1 MSILQEFK
9 EFAIKGN
16 VVDMAVGVIIG
27 GAFGTIVSSLVK
39 DVIMPPIGV
48 MLGGVDFSNVKFP
61 CAPAR
66 QARPGGHE
74 HRRVHQQRVI
84 SFMIVALA
92 VFMLVKAINELRK
105 RFERGEEGRT
115 RHRHLAVGD
124 LPARDP
130 RRAREKIGRCGR
142 RTRPS
147 APATWR
153 ARRFNRRIMDRPG

>member
-16 VVDMAVGVIIG
+16 VVDMAVGIIIG

-48 MLGGVDFSNVKFP
+48 MLGGVDFSNIKIP
-61 CAPAR
+61 L
-66 QARPGGHE
+66 RPGAAGQDP
-74 HRRVHQQRVI
+74 VAMNIGVFINNVI

-105 RFERGEEGRT
+105 RFERAEEKAAASPPPSQSEIYLREI
-115 RHRHLAVGD
+115 
-124 LPARDP
+124 RD
-130 RRAREKIGRCGR
+130 ALVKK
-142 RTRPS
+142 
-147 APATWR
+147 
-153 ARRFNRRIMDRPG
+153 